1 MHKNSPDRRS
11 TSRRRFLRSAA
22 GISLGLPLLDAFTR
36 PGRAAAAAPAKPV
49 FAAIVVE
56 MNGVQQGDATGQNE
70 PERFWPASLGP
81 LTEAS
86 MTADADRATS
96 SLSAYASKLLMV
108 RNIRLPF
115 GTDGCAHSSSGNQ
128 LLTAAKYGPAG
139 AKSLAFGES
148 VDNYIG
154 RAVGTEPLNLYAGSK
169 GGYIDDHI
177 SFRGSKDVRVGE
189 GDPWIAYQK
198 IVGMNNGSAAAAA
211 AIAAGR
217 KSVNDF
223 LRAEIGDL
231 RARTN
236 LSMDDRRR
244 LDLHFQ
250 AIRDIEV
257 KVTTNLPDTVTADMK
272 SVDGQHRTDAAR
284 LKVVELQYDL
294 MAFAL
299 ASGYTQIVVLQSGDG
314 TDGMQYVIDGVTLP
328 RFHPLSHRAT
338 SDSTI
343 GNSPMAAQMVIWHH
357 QIDIIRL
364 NLFKHLLDNMAMYT
378 TPEGSLLD
386 VGFAL
391 WTNSV
396 ATGYHRQTNIP
407 FIIAGG
413 ARGYF
418 KSGQHLTAAGGP
430 ITDTASKCV
439 ANNQML
445 NTLIGAFGIQKPT
458 GAPVDDF
465 GDPSLPKGVL
475 PLLTS

>member
-1 MHKNSPDRRS
+1 MSEHSPDRRV
-11 TSRRRFLRSAA
+11 TSRRRLLRGAA
-22 GISLGLPLLDAFTR
+22 GLSVGLPLLDAFAR
-36 PGRAAAAAPAKPV
+36 PRGASGATPAKPV

-56 MNGVQQGDATGQNE
+56 MNGVQQGDSSGQNE
-70 PERFWPASLGP
+70 PERFWPSSLGA
-81 LTEAS
+81 LTQTS
-86 MTADADRATS
+86 MDADSGRATS
-96 SLSAYASKLLMV
+96 VLSAYASKLLMV

-115 GTDGCAHSSSGNQ
+115 GAAGCAHSSSGNQ

-154 RAVGTEPLNLYAGSK
+154 RMVGREPLNLYAGSK

-177 SFRGSKDVRVGE
+177 SFRGPSDVRVGE
-189 GDPWIAYQK
+189 GDPWVAYQK
-198 IVGMNNGSAAAAA
+198 IVGMNNGNAAAAA
-211 AIAAGR
+211 AIASGR

-223 LRAEIGDL
+223 LREELTGL
-231 RARTN
+231 RGRSD

-257 KVTTNLPDTVTADMK
+257 KVTTNLPDSVTADMK
-272 SVDGQHRTDAAR
+272 TVDGKQRTDAAR
-284 LKVVELQYDL
+284 LKVVELQYDI

-343 GNSPMAAQMVIWHH
+343 GDSPMKGQMEIWHH

-386 VGFAL
+386 VGFAM
-391 WTNSV
+391 WTNTV
-396 ATGYHRQTNIP
+396 ATGYHRQTNLP
-407 FIIAGG
+407 FLIAGD

-418 KSGQHLTAAGGP
+418 KTGQHVTANGGP
-430 ITDTASKCV
+430 ISDAAKDCV
-439 ANNQML
+439 TNNQLL
-445 NTLIGAFGIQKPT
+445 NTLIGAFGVQKP
-458 GAPVDDF
+458 GGGPVDDF
-465 GDPSLPKGVL
+465 GDASLPKGVL
-475 PLLTS
+475 TGLTS